1 MTLPAESRLA
11 SYEIVR
17 PLGAGGMGEV
27 YRARDTKLSRDV
39 AIKVL
44 PATLAGDAD
53 RLSRFEREARAASA
67 LNHPNIVTIY
77 EVGRVDGT
85 SFMAMELIEGKTLR
99 DILGA
104 GPLPMK
110 KLLSVAAQ
118 IADGLAKAHDA
129 GIVHRDLKPENVMV
143 TRDRLV
149 KILDF
154 GLAKL
159 VRSGF
164 ERSRGVDTPTATRPT
179 EAGTVLGTVG
189 YMSPEQASGEPADF
203 RSDQFSLGTILY
215 EMITARRA
223 FDRPT
228 LAQTLSAIIESEP
241 DALAVAS
248 PRTPAHLVWIVERCL
263 SKDPE
268 ERYASTTDLA
278 RDLAALRDRTS
289 GVSISDVEPPLA
301 RRPRLS
307 RGLIAG
313 AAVAVAAAA
322 TLAAVLV
329 ARRSVRYQPP
339 TFQQLTFRR
348 GRVLRV
354 RYTPDGGSIIY
365 GGAWEGGPWE
375 IFTSRLDGTES
386 RPFGVKDADVLAVS
400 SKGELA
406 VLLKKTFA
414 ASGTLAVMPLAGG
427 AMRELLENVVA
438 ADWSPDGTQLAVAIR
453 ENRETRIEYPI
464 GRILYKT
471 KGRLDYSMR
480 VSGSGRQ
487 IAFIESPPSTQAMAP
502 DEHDVRIVDATGK
515 ATTLVRTHSPRSVT
529 GCLWRQRGDR
539 EVLFS
544 TMSLDTARGHT
555 SDIDAVDLS
564 GRVRTLY
571 RGTGDYLPQDSFAD
585 GRLLIVQSKFSVD
598 LMFGSSAEPS
608 EKNLG
613 WLTSSWLDDISED
626 GGTVLFHDETEV
638 YLRRTD
644 GSQAVRLLPQV
655 RNEKSSL
662 SPDGKWVLSASESEH
677 ELSLSPTGPG
687 SGKKISI
694 GDLVLAD
701 FGFMPDGKSIVFT
714 ATGTDG
720 QKRLYI
726 TDETSKAPRA
736 ISDPGRPDEFVVSPD
751 GKEIALKESIILKD
765 TASGLRL
772 YRVDGGPSRAVEGL
786 VLGDHL
792 LAWSED
798 GRSLLVTRDGIPLR
812 IERFELAT
820 GRKELWKTLTPPDA
834 AGSYYMGPVLV
845 TRNGRFWAYSVNR
858 TTLSELWQLTGL
870 TVQ

>member
-1 MTLPAESRLA
+1 MTLSAGTRLS

-17 PLGAGGMGEV
+17 PIGAGGMGEV

-44 PATLAGDAD
+44 LLELACDAD
-53 RLSRFEREARAASA
+53 RLARFETEARTASA
-67 LNHPNIVTIY
+67 LNHPHIVTIF
-77 EVGRVDGT
+77 EIGQADGA
-85 SFMAMELIEGKTLR
+85 SFIAMELVEGRTLR
-99 DILGA
+99 EFLSEGA
-104 GPLPMK
+104 VPMK
-110 KLLSVAAQ
+110 RLLSIAAQ
-118 IADGLAKAHDA
+118 ASEGLAKAHAA
-129 GIVHRDLKPENVMV
+129 GIVHRDLKPENIMV
-143 TRDRLV
+143 TRDGFV

-159 VRSGF
+159 VRTGF
-164 ERSRGVDTPTATRPT
+164 ETSGGPGLPTMPRETR
-179 EAGTVLGTVG
+179 AGTILGTVG

-203 RSDQFSLGTILY
+203 RSDQFSLGSILY
-215 EMITARRA
+215 EMATGKRA

-228 LAQTLSAIIESEP
+228 DAQTLSAIIEDEP
-241 DALAVAS
+241 PSLQEAAPRVPTDVAW
-248 PRTPAHLVWIVERCL
+248 VIERCL
-263 SKDPE
+263 AKDPE
-268 ERYASTTDLA
+268 DRYGSTKDLA
-278 RDLAALRDRTS
+278 RDLAALRDRASGISAS
-289 GVSISDVEPPLA
+289 GVERPAA
-301 RRPRLS
+301 RRLRLS
-307 RGLIAG
+307 RGML
-313 AAVAVAAAA
+313 AAVAIAAAA
-322 TLAAVLV
+322 IAATVIV
-329 ARRSVRYQPP
+329 ARTSVPYRPP
-339 TFQQLTFRR
+339 TFQQVTFRR
-348 GRVLRV
+348 GRALRA

-365 GGAWEGGPWE
+365 GATWEGAPWE

-386 RPFGVKDADVLAVS
+386 RPFGVKNADVLAVS

-438 ADWSPDGTQLAVAIR
+438 ADWSPDGTQLAVAVR

-480 VSGSGRQ
+480 VSGSGKQ

-502 DEHDVRIVDATGK
+502 NEKDLRIVDATGK
-515 ATTLVRTHSPRSVT
+515 ATTLVRAQTPRQIT
-529 GCLWRQRGDR
+529 GCLWRPGDR
-539 EVLFS
+539 ELLFS
-544 TMSLDTARGHT
+544 ALSLDTVKGHT

-571 RGTGDYLPQDSFAD
+571 RGTGDFLPQDSFAD
-585 GRLLIVQSKFSVD
+585 GRLLVVQSKFAVD
-598 LMFGSSAEPS
+598 LMFGSSTEPS
-608 EKNLG
+608 ETNLG

-626 GGTVLFHDETEV
+626 GGTVLFHDETQV

-644 GSQAVRLLPQV
+644 GSPAVRLLPQV

-677 ELSLSPTGPG
+677 ELRLTPTGPG

-701 FGFMPDGKSIVFT
+701 SIFMPDGKSILFT

-720 QKRLYI
+720 QERLYI

-736 ISDPGRPDEFVVSPD
+736 ISDSGRHDEFVVSPD
-751 GKEIALKESIILKD
+751 GREIASKEFITLKD
-765 TASGLRL
+765 TAGGLRL

-792 LAWSED
+792 VAWSED
-798 GRSLLVTRDGIPLR
+798 GRSLLVTRDGIPVR

-820 GRKELWKTLTPPDA
+820 GRRELWKTLTPPDA
-834 AGSYYMGPVLV
+834 AGSYYVGPVLV

-858 TTLSELWQLTGL
+858 TTLSELWQLAGL
-870 TVQ
+870 AAP

>member
-1 MTLPAESRLA
+1 MTLSAGTRLS

-17 PLGAGGMGEV
+17 PIGAGGMGEV

-44 PATLAGDAD
+44 LPELASDAE
-53 RLSRFEREARAASA
+53 RLARFETEARTASA
-67 LNHPNIVTIY
+67 LNHPHIVTIF
-77 EVGRVDGT
+77 EIGQANGA
-85 SFMAMELIEGKTLR
+85 SFIAMELVEGRTLR
-99 DILGA
+99 E
-104 GPLPMK
+104 
-110 KLLSVAAQ
+110 LLSEGAVPVKRLLSIGAQ
-118 IADGLAKAHDA
+118 ASEGLAKAHAA

-143 TRDRLV
+143 TRDGFV

-159 VRSGF
+159 VRTGF
-164 ERSRGVDTPTATRPT
+164 ESSRGAELATMPRAT
-179 EAGTVLGTVG
+179 KAGTILGTVG

-203 RSDQFSLGTILY
+203 RSDQFSLGSILY
-215 EMITARRA
+215 EMATGRRA

-228 LAQTLSAIIESEP
+228 DAQTLSAIIEAEP
-241 DALAVAS
+241 PSLPEAAPRIPTDVAW
-248 PRTPAHLVWIVERCL
+248 VIERCL
-263 SKDPE
+263 AKDPE
-268 ERYASTTDLA
+268 DRYGSTRDLA
-278 RDLAALRDRTS
+278 RDLAALRDRAS
-289 GVSISDVEPPLA
+289 GISASGAERPAP
-301 RRPRLS
+301 RRLRSS
-307 RGLIAG
+307 RGLLAA

-322 TLAAVLV
+322 ILAAVV
-329 ARRSVRYQPP
+329 MARTSVQYQPP
-339 TFQQLTFRR
+339 SFQQLTFRR

-365 GGAWEGGPWE
+365 GATWEGAPWE

-386 RPFGVKDADVLAVS
+386 RPFGAKDADVLAVS
-400 SKGELA
+400 SKGEVA

-453 ENRETRIEYPI
+453 ENGETRIEYPI
-464 GRILYKT
+464 GQVLYKT

-480 VSGSGRQ
+480 VSGGGKQ
-487 IAFIESPPSTQAMAP
+487 IAFIESPPSTQALAP
-502 DEHDVRIVDATGK
+502 NEHDVRIVDAAGK
-515 ATTLVRTHSPRSVT
+515 ATTLVRAQTPRSLA
-529 GCLWRQRGDR
+529 GCLWRQHGDR
-539 EVLFS
+539 EVLFA
-544 TMSLDTARGHT
+544 SLSMDTAQGHT

-564 GRVRTLY
+564 GQVRTLY
-571 RGTGDYLPQDSFAD
+571 RGTGDFLPQDSLAD

-598 LMFGSSAEPS
+598 LMLGSSGEPS

-613 WLTSSWLDDISED
+613 WLTSSWLDDISQD

-644 GSQAVRLLPQV
+644 GSPAVRLLPQV

-677 ELSLSPTGPG
+677 ELRLTPTGPG
-687 SGKKISI
+687 PGKKVSI

-701 FGFMPDGKSIVFT
+701 FGFMPDGQSILFT

-720 QKRLYI
+720 RKGLYI
-726 TDETSKAPRA
+726 TDETSKAPRV
-736 ISDPGRPDEFVVSPD
+736 ISDSGRPDEFVVSPD
-751 GKEIALKESIILKD
+751 GKEIALSDAAGGVK
-765 TASGLRL
+765 L

-786 VLGDHL
+786 VGGDHL
-792 LAWSED
+792 LTWSED
-798 GRSLLVTRDGIPLR
+798 GRSLLVTRDGIPMR

-820 GRKELWKTLTPPDA
+820 GRKELWKSLAPPDA
-834 AGSYYMGPVLV
+834 AGSYYIGPVLV
-845 TRNGRFWAYSVNR
+845 TRDGRSWAYSVNR
-858 TTLSELWQLTGL
+858 ASLSELWQLTGL
-870 TVQ
+870 PTR

>member
-1 MTLPAESRLA
+1 MTLPPGSQLA

-44 PATLAGDAD
+44 PATLAADVD

-104 GPLPMK
+104 GPLPLK

-143 TRDRLV
+143 TRDGFV

-223 FDRPT
+223 FERPT
-228 LAQTLSAIIESEP
+228 LAQTLTAIIESEP
-241 DALAVAS
+241 DALATAA

-263 SKDPE
+263 SKDPQD
-268 ERYASTTDLA
+268 RYASTTDLA
-278 RDLAALRDRTS
+278 RDLAALRDRAS
-289 GVSISDVEPPLA
+289 GVSISDVEPPSP
-301 RRPRLS
+301 RRSRLS
-307 RGLIAG
+307 RGVLAA

-322 TLAAVLV
+322 VMTAVV
-329 ARRSVRYQPP
+329 MARRSVRYQPP

-354 RYTPDGGSIIY
+354 RYTPDGASIIY
-365 GGAWEGGPWE
+365 GATWEGAPWE

-386 RPFGVKDADVLAVS
+386 RPFGVQNADVLAVS

-414 ASGTLAVMPLAGG
+414 ASGTLGVMPLAGG
-427 AMRELLENVVA
+427 AMRELLENVLA

-464 GRILYKT
+464 GRVLYKT
-471 KGRLDYSMR
+471 KGRLGYSLR
-480 VSGSGRQ
+480 VSGSGKQ
-487 IAFIESPPSTQAMAP
+487 IAFVESPPSTQALAP
-502 DEHDVRIVDATGK
+502 DEHDLRIVDATGK
-515 ATTLVRTHSPRSVT
+515 VTTLVRARTPRSLS
-529 GCLWRQRGDR
+529 GCLWRRGDR
-539 EVLFS
+539 EVLFCAS
-544 TMSLDTARGHT
+544 SPDPVRGHT
-555 SDIDAVDLS
+555 SDIDVVDLS
-564 GRVRTLY
+564 GQVRTLY
-571 RGTGDYLPQDSFAD
+571 RGTGDFLPQDSSAD
-585 GRLLIVQSKFSVD
+585 DRLLVEQSKYSVD
-598 LMFGSSAEPS
+598 LMFGSSTEPS
-608 EKNLG
+608 EKSLG
-613 WLTSSWLDDISED
+613 WLTSSWLDDISDD
-626 GGTVLFHDETEV
+626 GGTILFHDETEV

-644 GSQAVRLLPQV
+644 GSPAVRLLPQV

-677 ELSLSPTGPG
+677 ELRLTPTGPG
-687 SGKKISI
+687 PAKKISI
-694 GDLVLAD
+694 GELVRED
-701 FGFMPDGKSIVFT
+701 FGFMPDGRAFLFT
-714 ATGTDG
+714 ATGKDG

-726 TDETSKAPRA
+726 VDETSRPPRA
-736 ISDPGRPDEFVVSPD
+736 ISNTGRPDDWVVSPD
-751 GKEIALKESIILKD
+751 GKEIALND
-765 TASGLRL
+765 AAGGLSL
-772 YRVDGGPSRAVEGL
+772 YPVDGGPSRAVEGL
-786 VLGDHL
+786 VPGDHL

-798 GRSLLVTRDGIPLR
+798 GRFLFVCRDGLPMR
-812 IERFELAT
+812 VERFELAT

-834 AGSYYMGPVLV
+834 AGSYYVGPVLV
-845 TRNGRFWAYSVNR
+845 TRNARFWAYSVNR
-858 TTLSELWQLTGL
+858 ASLSELWQMSGL
-870 TVQ
+870 GTQ

>member
-1 MTLPAESRLA
+1 MTLSAGTRLS

-17 PLGAGGMGEV
+17 PIGAGGMGEV

-44 PATLAGDAD
+44 LPELASDAE
-53 RLSRFEREARAASA
+53 RLARFETEARTASA
-67 LNHPNIVTIY
+67 LNHPHIVTIF
-77 EVGRVDGT
+77 EIGQANGA
-85 SFMAMELIEGKTLR
+85 SFIAMELVEGRTLR
-99 DILGA
+99 E
-104 GPLPMK
+104 
-110 KLLSVAAQ
+110 LLSEGAVPVKRLLSIGAQ
-118 IADGLAKAHDA
+118 ASEGLAKAHAA

-143 TRDRLV
+143 TRDGFV

-159 VRSGF
+159 VRTGF
-164 ERSRGVDTPTATRPT
+164 ESSQGAELATMPRAT
-179 EAGTVLGTVG
+179 KAGTILGTVG

-203 RSDQFSLGTILY
+203 RSDQFSLGSILY
-215 EMITARRA
+215 EMATGRRA

-228 LAQTLSAIIESEP
+228 DAQTLSAIIEAEP
-241 DALAVAS
+241 PSLPEAAPRIPTDVAW
-248 PRTPAHLVWIVERCL
+248 VIERCL
-263 SKDPE
+263 AKDPE
-268 ERYASTTDLA
+268 DRYGSTRDLA
-278 RDLAALRDRTS
+278 RDLAALRDRAS
-289 GVSISDVEPPLA
+289 GISASGAERPAP
-301 RRPRLS
+301 RRLRSS
-307 RGLIAG
+307 RGLLAA

-322 TLAAVLV
+322 ILAAVV
-329 ARRSVRYQPP
+329 MARTSVQYQPP
-339 TFQQLTFRR
+339 SFQQLTFRR

-365 GGAWEGGPWE
+365 GATWEGAPWE

-386 RPFGVKDADVLAVS
+386 RPFGAKDADVLAVS
-400 SKGELA
+400 SKGEVA

-453 ENRETRIEYPI
+453 ENGETRIEYPI
-464 GRILYKT
+464 GQVLYKT

-480 VSGSGRQ
+480 VSGGGKQ
-487 IAFIESPPSTQAMAP
+487 IAFIEAPPSTQALAP
-502 DEHDVRIVDATGK
+502 NEHDVRIVDGAGK
-515 ATTLVRTHSPRSVT
+515 ATTLVRAQTPRSLA

-539 EVLFS
+539 EVLFA
-544 TMSLDTARGHT
+544 SLSMDTAKGHT

-564 GRVRTLY
+564 GQVRTLY
-571 RGTGDYLPQDSFAD
+571 RGTGDFLPQDSLAD

-598 LMFGSSAEPS
+598 LMLGSSAEPS

-613 WLTSSWLDDISED
+613 WLTSSWLDDISQD

-644 GSQAVRLLPQV
+644 GSPAVRLLPQV

-677 ELSLSPTGPG
+677 ELRLTPTGPG
-687 SGKKISI
+687 PGKKVSI

-701 FGFMPDGKSIVFT
+701 FGFMPDGQSILFT

-720 QKRLYI
+720 RKGLYI
-726 TDETSKAPRA
+726 TDETSKAPRV
-736 ISDPGRPDEFVVSPD
+736 ISDSGRPDEFVVSPD
-751 GKEIALKESIILKD
+751 GKEIALSDAAGGVK
-765 TASGLRL
+765 L

-786 VLGDHL
+786 VGGDHL
-792 LAWSED
+792 LTWSED
-798 GRSLLVTRDGIPLR
+798 GRSLLVTRDGIPMR

-820 GRKELWKTLTPPDA
+820 GRKELWKSLAPPDA
-834 AGSYYMGPVLV
+834 AGSYYIGPVLV
-845 TRNGRFWAYSVNR
+845 TRDGRSWAYSVNR
-858 TTLSELWQLTGL
+858 ASLSELWQLTGL
-870 TVQ
+870 PTR

>member
-1 MTLPAESRLA
+1 MTLSAGTRLS

-17 PLGAGGMGEV
+17 PIGAGGMGEV

-44 PATLAGDAD
+44 LPELASDAE
-53 RLSRFEREARAASA
+53 RLARFETEARTASA
-67 LNHPNIVTIY
+67 LNHPHIVTIF
-77 EVGRVDGT
+77 EIGQANGA
-85 SFMAMELIEGKTLR
+85 SFIAMELVEGRTLR
-99 DILGA
+99 E
-104 GPLPMK
+104 
-110 KLLSVAAQ
+110 LLSEGAVPVKRLLSIGAQ
-118 IADGLAKAHDA
+118 ASEGLAKAHAA

-143 TRDRLV
+143 TRDGFV

-159 VRSGF
+159 VRTGF
-164 ERSRGVDTPTATRPT
+164 ESSQGAELATMPRAT
-179 EAGTVLGTVG
+179 KAGTILGTVG

-203 RSDQFSLGTILY
+203 RSDQFSLGSILY
-215 EMITARRA
+215 EMATGRRA

-228 LAQTLSAIIESEP
+228 DAQTLSAIIEAEP
-241 DALAVAS
+241 PSLPEAAPRIPTDVAW
-248 PRTPAHLVWIVERCL
+248 VIERCL
-263 SKDPE
+263 AKDPE
-268 ERYASTTDLA
+268 DRYGSTRDLA
-278 RDLAALRDRTS
+278 RDLAALRDRAS
-289 GVSISDVEPPLA
+289 GISASGAERPAP
-301 RRPRLS
+301 RRLRSS
-307 RGLIAG
+307 RGLLAA

-322 TLAAVLV
+322 ILAAVV
-329 ARRSVRYQPP
+329 MARTSVQYQPP
-339 TFQQLTFRR
+339 SFQQLTFRR

-365 GGAWEGGPWE
+365 GATWEGAPWE

-386 RPFGVKDADVLAVS
+386 RPFGAKDADVLAVS
-400 SKGELA
+400 SKGEVA

-453 ENRETRIEYPI
+453 ENGETRIEYPI
-464 GRILYKT
+464 GQVLYKT

-480 VSGSGRQ
+480 VSGGGKQ
-487 IAFIESPPSTQAMAP
+487 IAFIESPPSTQALAP
-502 DEHDVRIVDATGK
+502 NEHDVRIVDGAGK
-515 ATTLVRTHSPRSVT
+515 ATTLVRAQTPRSLA

-539 EVLFS
+539 EVLFA
-544 TMSLDTARGHT
+544 SLSMDTAKGHT

-564 GRVRTLY
+564 GQVRTLY
-571 RGTGDYLPQDSFAD
+571 RGTGDFLPQDSLAD

-598 LMFGSSAEPS
+598 LMLGSSGEPS

-613 WLTSSWLDDISED
+613 WLTSSWLDDISQD

-644 GSQAVRLLPQV
+644 GSPAVRLLPQV

-677 ELSLSPTGPG
+677 ELRLTPTGPG
-687 SGKKISI
+687 PGKKVSI

-701 FGFMPDGKSIVFT
+701 FGFMPDGESILFT

-720 QKRLYI
+720 RKGLYI
-726 TDETSKAPRA
+726 TDETSKAPRV
-736 ISDPGRPDEFVVSPD
+736 ISDSGRPDEFVVSPD
-751 GKEIALKESIILKD
+751 GKEIALSDAAGGVK
-765 TASGLRL
+765 L

-786 VLGDHL
+786 VGGDHL
-792 LAWSED
+792 LTWSED
-798 GRSLLVTRDGIPLR
+798 GRSLLVTRDGIPMR
-812 IERFELAT
+812 IEQFELAT
-820 GRKELWKTLTPPDA
+820 GRKELWKSLAPPDA
-834 AGSYYMGPVLV
+834 AGSYYIGPVLV
-845 TRNGRFWAYSVNR
+845 TRDGRSWAYSVNR
-858 TTLSELWQLTGL
+858 ASLSELWQLTGL
-870 TVQ
+870 PTR